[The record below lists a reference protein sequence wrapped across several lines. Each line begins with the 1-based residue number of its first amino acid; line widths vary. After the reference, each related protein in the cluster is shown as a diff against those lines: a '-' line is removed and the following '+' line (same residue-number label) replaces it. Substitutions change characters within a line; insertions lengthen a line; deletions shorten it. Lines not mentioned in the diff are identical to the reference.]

1 MPTAIHSAL
10 LQLASREDLSA
21 HAMQSAI
28 GELMD
33 GRAEPAPV
41 AALLTALHFKGETV
55 DEIVGAARAMHD
67 RCTRITTTRTGL
79 LDTCGT
85 GGSKLDVFNISTAAA
100 LVAAAAG
107 VPVAKHGNRAA
118 TSTSG
123 SADVLEALGVN
134 IELPPDRVSAC
145 LDELGVGFCYAR
157 LCHQAMKHVAPVR
170 SQLPFRTIFNL
181 LGPLTNP
188 AGAEYQLL
196 GTSRPDIAEKLA
208 GALAQLGRRRALV
221 VCGGGQLDEVSLWG
235 ETTVYEVAGRDVRHH
250 RWTAATFDLPECRVD
265 QLQVRTA
272 AQSAEII
279 RHILAGEPG
288 PHRDIVLANSA
299 AALLAAGRVEE
310 PREGVRA
317 AADAIDSGEAAELC
331 RRLAEWTKAVSQ

>member
-10 LQLASREDLSA
+10 IQLSSGEHLSVQ
-21 HAMQSAI
+21 AMQAAI

-33 GRAEPAPV
+33 GQAEPAPV
-41 AALLTALHFKGETV
+41 ASLLTALHFRGETV
-55 DEIVGAARAMHD
+55 DEIVGAARAMAA
-67 RCTRITTTRTGL
+67 RSARIATVRRGL

-85 GGSKLDVFNISTAAA
+85 GGSKLDVFNISTTAA

-134 IELPPDRVSAC
+134 IELQPERVGAC

-157 LCHQAMKHVAPVR
+157 VCHQAMKYVAPVR

-188 AGAEYQLL
+188 AGAEFQLL
-196 GTSRPDIAEKLA
+196 GTSRPETAEKLA
-208 GALAQLGRRRALV
+208 GALAQLGREHALV
-221 VCGGGQLDEVSLWG
+221 VCGAGQLDEVSLWG
-235 ETTVYEVAGRDVRHH
+235 ETVVYEVTGDEVREHH
-250 RWTAATFDLPECRVD
+250 WTAATFGLPECRVEP
-265 QLQVRTA
+265 LRVRTA
-272 AQSAEII
+272 AESAQIV
-279 RHILAGEPG
+279 RQVLAGQPG
-288 PHRDIVLANSA
+288 PQRDIVLANAA
-299 AALLAAGRVEE
+299 AALIAAGRVND
-310 PREGVRA
+310 PREGVRMA
-317 AADAIDSGEAAELC
+317 GEAIDSGAAAGLC
-331 RRLAEWTKAVSQ
+331 GRLVEWTQRAAG